1 MKKIV
6 YFTLVSLFMVFTSN
20 AQKDIFVAPLGNDQS
35 NGTQSAPIRTLGAAL
50 GIAEKT
56 DDPQIRIFFR
66 GGTYHLTAP
75 EIITSDRMQGKQ
87 LLITAWQNEQVVI
100 SGTKKLSLTWKKGK
114 GGLWKAAV
122 TDDFDQVWINGE
134 KKVLARYPNE
144 QEGVLFNGTSE
155 DALSAARIKKWKDP
169 TGGFIHSMHAGLWGS
184 QHYLITG
191 KIKDSLIYE
200 GGYQVTRPSRLHPKF
215 RYVENIKE
223 ELDIPGEW
231 FLDKKEQHLYYYPGA
246 DELLENAEV
255 EVAVTPQLLV
265 LRGSV
270 ENPLSGVTIEG
281 LCFTRTYRSFMLPY
295 ETLMR
300 SDWGIYRGGA
310 VLLENTKD
318 CRVEGCEFKELGGN
332 ALFLSRYALN
342 DTVRG
347 NHIHHTGGSAICLVG
362 DTSAVRSPAF
372 GYSDYVPYE
381 QMDLTPGPRSS
392 LYPRQCLVENN
403 LIHDLGLV
411 EKQVA
416 GVEIQTAALIDVR
429 HNTIYDIP
437 RAGINVGDGAFGG
450 HLIEYNDVFNT
461 VLESSDHGAF
471 NSWGRDRFWHPDFKT
486 MDRLTQ
492 EHPELILLDALYTT
506 IIRNN
511 RFRCDHGWDI
521 DLDDGSSN
529 YHIYNNLCLRGGI
542 KLREG
547 FYRRVEN
554 NVVVN
559 NSLHPHLWFEQCK
572 DVVRR
577 NLFMQPYYPISLF
590 SWGEEVD
597 YNFFATTMALDK
609 VRKEK
614 TDGHSIA
621 GALIFKDAQHGDYT
635 LPAGSD
641 AFRIDFENIP
651 MDRFGVY
658 SSAFKATAKKP
669 EFQILQQIDLTDESK
684 VYDWMGA
691 KIRAI
696 KGLGD
701 RSAYGLPD
709 ERGIIIVSVEAGSP
723 VDKAGLQ
730 SNDVIRSIE
739 ATDISSVEEVFALT
753 EGNRWKG
760 SLPIKFFRNQQ
771 EIEARLSLKE

>member
-1 MKKIV
+1 MKKVV
-6 YFTLVSLFMVFTSN
+6 YFTLVSLFTVFTSN
-20 AQKDIFVAPLGNDQS
+20 AQKEIFVDLQGNDQS
-35 NGTQSAPIRTLGAAL
+35 NGAQSTPVRTLGAAL
-50 GIAEKT
+50 DLAEKAN
-56 DDPQIRIFFR
+56 DPQIRIFFR
-66 GGTYHLTAP
+66 EGTYNLVAP

-87 LLITAWQNEQVVI
+87 LLITAWKDEKVVI
-100 SGTKKLSLTWKKGK
+100 SGTKKLNLNWKKSK
-114 GGLWKAAV
+114 GGVWKAAV
-122 TDDFDQVWINGE
+122 SDDFDQLWINGE
-134 KKVLARYPNE
+134 KKVLARYPNY

-155 DALSAARIKKWKDP
+155 EALSPARIKKWKDP
-169 TGGFIHSMHAGLWGS
+169 AGGFIHSMHAGLWGS

-191 KIKDSLIYE
+191 KIKDSLLYE
-200 GGYQVTRPSRLHPKF
+200 GGYQVTRPSRLHPKS

-223 ELDIPGEW
+223 ELDAPGEW
-231 FLDKKEQHLYYYPGA
+231 FWDKKEQQLYYYPET
-246 DELLENAEV
+246 DEMLKNTEV
-255 EVAVTPQLLV
+255 EVAVTPQLLI
-265 LRGSV
+265 LKGT
-270 ENPLSGVTIEG
+270 EGMPLSDITIKG

-310 VLLENTKD
+310 VLLENTKN
-318 CRVEGCEFKELGGN
+318 CIVEDCEFKELGGN

-342 DTVRG
+342 DTIRG

-362 DTSAVRSPAF
+362 DTSAVRSPSF
-372 GYSDYVPYE
+372 GYDDFVSYE
-381 QMDLTPGPRSS
+381 ELDKVPGPRNG
-392 LYPRQCLVENN
+392 LYPRHCLVENN
-403 LIHDLGLV
+403 LIHDLGTV

-429 HNTIYDIP
+429 HNTMYDLP

-450 HLIEYNDVFNT
+450 HLIEYNDIFNT
-461 VLESSDHGAF
+461 VLETSDHGAF

-486 MDRLTQ
+486 MNKLTQ

-554 NVVVN
+554 NLVVN
-559 NSLHPHLWFEQCK
+559 NSLHPHLWFPKCG

-597 YNFFATTMALDK
+597 YNFFATQMALDK

-614 TDGHSIA
+614 TDGHSIS
-621 GALIFKDAQHGDYT
+621 GQFIFKDAGRGDYT
-635 LPAGSD
+635 LSDGSD
-641 AFRIDFENIP
+641 VFRIGFENIP

-658 SSAFKATAKKP
+658 SSTFKAMAKKP
-669 EFQILQQIDLTDESK
+669 EFQVLQQIDVTDDTK
-684 VYDWMGA
+684 IYDWMGA
-691 KIRAI
+691 KIRI
-696 KGLGD
+696 VKGLGD
-701 RSAYGLPD
+701 QSAYGLPD
-709 ERGIIIVSVEAGSP
+709 ERGIILVRVEPGSS
-723 VDKAGLQ
+723 VDKAGLS
-730 SNDVIRSIE
+730 SNDVIRSIQG
-739 ATDISSVEEVFALT
+739 TDISSVEEVFALT

-760 SLPIKFFRNQQ
+760 SLSVTFFRNQQ
-771 EIEARLSLKE
+771 DMQARIILK